1 MKDRKKSF
9 VLYTDYLEH
18 IGLLGME
25 QRGILFTAILSYV
38 NGISL
43 PCMDSAVSM
52 AFSFIKSTLDR
63 DGEKYQ
69 AILEKRRLA
78 GSIGGSA
85 RARNQSEANA
95 SFAKQTIANVADT
108 DNNTGNDNEKDNV
121 TENDTGN
128 VIDTDTGFKKD
139 TTPAN
144 CKAVHDISTLG
155 PVHDSIH
162 NATAK
167 QSIEDTT
174 DYANRCAER
183 ASPNIYHSKRTEKKA
198 LNAAR
203 LGTGR
208 TDYNALIM
216 EELLTALNTPPP
228 DQDTSE
234 AIAAETA

>member
-38 NGISL
+38 NGIAL
-43 PCMDSAVSM
+43 PGMDNAVSM
-52 AFSFIKSTLDR
+52 AFSFIKSALDR

-78 GSIGGSA
+78 GSIGGSV

-108 DNNTGNDNEKDNV
+108 DNDNEPDNETETANAIDTVPV
-121 TENDTGN
+121 TENDCVEVN
-128 VIDTDTGFKKD
+128 DTGTKKGTGMED
-139 TTPAN
+139 
-144 CKAVHDISTLG
+144 
-155 PVHDSIH
+155 
-162 NATAK
+162 ATV
-167 QSIEDTT
+167 
-174 DYANRCAER
+174 YANRCAER
-183 ASPNIYHSKRTEKKA
+183 TNPNIYRTKRTERKA

-208 TDYNALIM
+208 TDYNALVM
-216 EELLTALNTPPP
+216 EELLTALNNTPP

-234 AIAAETA
+234 VIAAETA